1 MANYIT
7 LELLCRIANIF
18 DDGYEVVEITEI
30 EGDDEEPTSLS
41 FSVEDEE
48 SSIDYDFI
56 DSLDNNDK
64 YSFSYTPDDKLAA
77 FSLRELT
84 VLYNSVTSALKYY
97 KSIDKDSSI
106 SRDEKDEVKKLAID
120 ARNMQ
125 AKLTKFLKAYK

>member
-1 MANYIT
+1 MANYNT
-7 LELLCRIANIF
+7 LELFCRIANIL
-18 DDGYEVVEITEI
+18 DDGYNVVDIMEI
-30 EGDDEEPTSLS
+30 EGDDEGPTSLS

-48 SSIDYDFI
+48 SGMDYDDI
-56 DSLDNNDK
+56 DSLDNNDE
-64 YSFSYTPDDKLAA
+64 YSFSHNPDDKLAA
-77 FSLRELT
+77 FSLKELN